1 MHAIKMKIRPLLGAA
16 VSVSVLCGVAMMMLS
31 NASPYV
37 TAAQA
42 KTTKGNNLHLQGDL
56 IKESVKVDHQN
67 MQVSFTIKDDDGQ
80 TLDVVHKGLPPANMG
95 DATRVVAVGG
105 MQGGTFTS
113 HKLITKCPS
122 KYESEPGKHPE
133 SVKIDQS

>member
-1 MHAIKMKIRPLLGAA
+1 MHGIKMKIRPLLGAA

-67 MQVSFTIKDDDGQ
+67 MQVSFTIKDDEGQ
-80 TLDVVHKGLPPANMG
+80 MLDVVTRVCPLPTWAMQLVWWPSVECKAAHSPPTSSSPNARANMR
-95 DATRVVAVGG
+95 ASRAST
-105 MQGGTFTS
+105 
-113 HKLITKCPS
+113 PS
-122 KYESEPGKHPE
+122 R
-133 SVKIDQS
+133 